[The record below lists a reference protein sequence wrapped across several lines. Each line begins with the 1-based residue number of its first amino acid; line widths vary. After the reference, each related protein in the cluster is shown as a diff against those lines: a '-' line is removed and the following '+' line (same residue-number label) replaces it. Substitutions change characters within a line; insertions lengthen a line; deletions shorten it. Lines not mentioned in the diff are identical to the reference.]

1 MSLAAFTHGLVLSF
15 GLIVAF
21 GPQNVFIFQQ
31 GATQPRFRQA
41 VPTVVTAGVADT
53 LLVLLAVLGVSVVVL
68 EFAWLQTALFAA
80 GFVFLCY
87 VGWVLYVAPDFEP
100 DATGADRLG
109 TREQV
114 GFTASVSILNPHAIL
129 DTVGVIGTNALAY
142 AGANRWSFTAG
153 CLIVS
158 WGWFTGLAIVGRRL
172 GGAAPGWL
180 RHLNTVSAAL
190 VWLAA
195 LYMGI
200 QLVDLVV

>member
-31 GATQPRFRQA
+31 GAAQPRFRQA
-41 VPTVVTAGVADT
+41 IPTVIAAGVADT

-87 VGWVLYVAPDFEP
+87 VGWVLYAAPDFEP

-142 AGANRWSFTAG
+142 AGGSRWSFTVG

-158 WGWFTGLAIVGRRL
+158 WGWFTGLAVAGRRL

-180 RHLNTVSAAL
+180 RHLNTISAVL

-195 LYMGI
+195 LYMGVN
-200 QLVDLVV
+200 LVDLVV

>member
-1 MSLAAFTHGLVLSF
+1 MSLAAFTHGLVLSV

-53 LLVLLAVLGVSVVVL
+53 LLILLAVLGVSVVVL

-87 VGWVLYVAPDFEP
+87 VGWVLYAAPEFEP
-100 DATGADRLG
+100 DVPGADRLG
-109 TREQV
+109 AREQV

-129 DTVGVIGTNALAY
+129 DTIGVIGTNALAY
-142 AGANRWSFTAG
+142 AGASRWSFTIG

-158 WGWFTGLAIVGRRL
+158 WGWFTGLAVAGRRL

-180 RHLNTVSAAL
+180 RHLNTLSATL
-190 VWLAA
+190 VWIAA
-195 LYMGI
+195 LYMGV
-200 QLVDLVV
+200 QLVNLVA

>member
-1 MSLAAFTHGLVLSF
+1 MSLTAFTHGVVLSF

-31 GATQPRFRQA
+31 GATQPRVWRA
-41 VPTVVTAGVADT
+41 LPTVVTAGVADT
-53 LLVLLAVLGVSVVVL
+53 LLILLAVLGVSVVVL

-87 VGWVLYVAPDFEP
+87 VGWVLYAAPEFDP

-142 AGANRWSFTAG
+142 AGTSRWSFTVG
-153 CLIVS
+153 CLVVS
-158 WGWFTGLAIVGRRL
+158 WGWFAGLAVVGRRL

-180 RHLNTVSAAL
+180 RHLNAISAVL

-195 LYMGI
+195 LYMGV
-200 QLVDLVV
+200 QLFDLVG